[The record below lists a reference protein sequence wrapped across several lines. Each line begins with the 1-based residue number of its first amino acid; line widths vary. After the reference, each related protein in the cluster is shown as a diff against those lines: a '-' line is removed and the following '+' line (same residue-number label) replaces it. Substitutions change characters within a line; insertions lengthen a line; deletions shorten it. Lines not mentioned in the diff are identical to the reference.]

1 MNSDETGPKSPA
13 ERKRLSRARKALD
26 TPSETSGREQLQGET
41 GQSVTKSSHF
51 LPSVKQVSYLTNYMH
66 ELELPRPNLSN
77 EHLGRE
83 SGVSRRTIFNWLNV
97 MTPAYEDFRVWFTA
111 QLQAGI
117 DIKRVSATYR
127 AAILAEQGSVAHLWT
142 LWSDEVTGRVTGG
155 IQGPGD
161 VWIKIMVP
169 RPDYSKLVED
179 VIAAEAPPPVD
190 ITPHVKPRDVLME
203 TYGNKGKGGR
213 R

>member
-1 MNSDETGPKSPA
+1 MSSDDTGRPSPA
-13 ERKRLSRARKALD
+13 QRKRSSRARKALD

-41 GQSVTKSSHF
+41 GQSVTNVTNFSDF
-51 LPSVKQVSYLTNYMH
+51 TPSLKQVSYLNKYME

-77 EHLGRE
+77 LHLG
-83 SGVSRRTIFNWLNV
+83 SASKVAVRTIFNWLNG
-97 MTPAYEDFRVWFTA
+97 TAPAYEDFRVWFVA
-111 QLQAGI
+111 QLQSGI
-117 DIKRVSATYR
+117 DIKRVSTTYR
-127 AAILAEQGSVAHLWT
+127 AAVLAERGSVAHLRT

-161 VWIKIMVP
+161 VSIKIMVP

-179 VIAAEAPPPVD
+179 NIAAEAPPPVD

-203 TYGNKGKGGR
+203 TYGKKGKR
-213 R
+213 